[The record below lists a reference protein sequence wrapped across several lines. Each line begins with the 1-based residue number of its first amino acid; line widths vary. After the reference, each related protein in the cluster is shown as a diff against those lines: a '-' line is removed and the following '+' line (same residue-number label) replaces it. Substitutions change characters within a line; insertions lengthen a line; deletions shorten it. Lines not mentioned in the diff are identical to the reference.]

1 MNVGH
6 CVAETETRHLYLTK
20 EMPTYTNYN
29 KKYSPFGALSLHS
42 IIFVKH
48 YISCQKKTKEVLRKV
63 RKIFFQVLIS

>member
-29 KKYSPFGALSLHS
+29 KKYSPFRALSLHS

-48 YISCQKKTKEVLRKV
+48 YTYHAKRKQKKYLGK
-63 RKIFFQVLIS
+63 